1 MNRHATPSQFA
12 AFAFACRTGG
22 RRRLYDAIL
31 DVLGGAAQVIE
42 RGDHAVVAVQEVGAG
57 RDVTTVAAAARDRV
71 ALALA
76 LAPPYVSVGIVGP
89 VQGRLGARL
98 AAIQS
103 EQVLRLGVATRGEG
117 SVTTLDELGPARFVL
132 GPTLVEVSE
141 LSDRLLSPLL
151 EADDLSDELVLTLES
166 YLRSQGSVKEM
177 AHDLRVHR
185 NTVRRR
191 MDRIRDLTGDTL
203 DNPDSRLTLHLA
215 LLGRRIAARLA
226 S

>member
-1 MNRHATPSQFA
+1 MNRQATSSRFA
-12 AFAFACRTGG
+12 ALAFGCGTGDLP
-22 RRRLYDAIL
+22 RLYEAIL
-31 DVLGGAAQVIE
+31 DALGGTAHVIE
-42 RGDHAVVAVQEVGAG
+42 RRGQAVIAVREMGTD
-57 RDVTTVAAAARDRV
+57 RDVTTFAAAARDRI
-71 ALALA
+71 ALAF
-76 LAPPYVSVGIVGP
+76 APPRISVGVVGP
-89 VQGRLGARL
+89 VRGRLRARL
-98 AAIQS
+98 AAIQA

-117 SVTTLDELGPARFVL
+117 SVTALDELGPARFVL
-132 GPTLVEVSE
+132 GPTLVDLSE

-177 AHDLRVHR
+177 AHDLSVHR

-203 DNPDSRLTLHLA
+203 DNPDARLTLHLA

-226 S
+226 T